1 MRSIRLMALVT
12 GALVLGACGSDGGT
26 PPTENTGPT
35 ANFTVP
41 SCTINVPCEFNSTST
56 DDAAVTA
63 WSWDFDGDG
72 TADAA
77 TATASFTY
85 ATAGTFTARLT
96 VEDAQGLSNSKTGSI
111 TIAPP
116 DPTNT
121 PPTAAFTF
129 DCTAGDCS
137 FSSTSTDEAPGS
149 IAAWAWDFGDG
160 ATATVAAPAHSYTP
174 VADSTDFAVRLIATD
189 NQGAADTVSQTVRIG
204 PAPNTPPTASFTF
217 TCNTAATCNFTSTS
231 TDVAPGTIATFA
243 WDFGDGGAS
252 ALANPSHGYAITV
265 TTDFDVTLTVTDD
278 DGASTSVTQTVTV
291 SPPPPGAEG
300 CTTSG
305 IQVNCFLNVTDSS
318 NIKVKLVGLAC
329 DLSGSRV
336 TAPPPSGDQMFLNVC
351 TLAVGDSTKIFGGPG
366 DTAFLYVSGSQVRIK
381 FTQGTKGSNDPPL
394 AAPAGTLTGTFPNW
408 TLSFEDGSHPG
419 DAGEPDFADVVVQVD
434 AIPPVQH

>member
-1 MRSIRLMALVT
+1 MRSLRLMLWLT
-12 GALVLGACGSDGGT
+12 GTLTLASACGGDGGT
-26 PPTENTGPT
+26 PPTDNAAPT
-35 ANFTVP
+35 ASFTVP
-41 SCTINVPCEFNSTST
+41 SCTLNVPCEFTSTST
-56 DDAAVTA
+56 DDVAVTA

-72 TADAA
+72 TADAT

-85 ATAGTFTARLT
+85 ATPGTYTVVLT
-96 VEDAQGLSNSKTGSI
+96 VQDAQGLSNSKTASL

-116 DPTNT
+116 NPENT

-129 DCTAGDCS
+129 GCTAGDC
-137 FSSTSTDEAPGS
+137 T
-149 IAAWAWDFGDG
+149 
-160 ATATVAAPAHSYTP
+160 
-174 VADSTDFAVRLIATD
+174 
-189 NQGAADTVSQTVRIG
+189 
-204 PAPNTPPTASFTF
+204 
-217 TCNTAATCNFTSTS
+217 FTSTS
-231 TDVAPGTIATFA
+231 TDAAPGTIASFA
-243 WDFGDGGAS
+243 WAFGDGGAS
-252 ALANPSHGYAITV
+252 TLANPTHGYAVTV
-265 TTDFDVTLTVTDD
+265 TTDFDVTLTVTDNN
-278 DGASTSVTQTVTV
+278 GATGSITQTVTV

-300 CTTSG
+300 CATSG
-305 IQVNCFLNVTDSS
+305 VQVNCFMNVTDSS
-318 NIKVKLVGLAC
+318 NIKVKLIGLSC

-381 FTQGTKGSNDPPL
+381 FTQGSKGANDPPL
-394 AAPAGTLTGTFPNW
+394 AAPAGTLTGTFPSW